1 MPLRVIANS
10 AFSFE
15 MDERVESLW
24 GNGQLM
30 LGPMVR
36 ASSLPL
42 RLAALDFGAD
52 VVYSEEIPAYRAN
65 PNTCFRHIND
75 VIGTVDFIEGKNAG
89 KESLVLFRT
98 HQAREVEERRCVLQV
113 GTSDAV
119 SALKAA
125 TLFERDVAAIDINM
139 GCAKHYSVSRGMGA
153 AHMTNPTVAED
164 IIKTLRRNLNIP
176 VSVKTRL
183 QSTHCSADSCSH
195 SNNNIEPL
203 NTTVDTNASL
213 EWLRRLQSAGAN
225 AVTLHMRTPT
235 EKNRDAAHLDLFA
248 MFYHSMKLTNTPLVY
263 NGDIWSSTEA
273 DRVYRSIDA
282 ISSPGGDEHSPSKHK
297 VPIMI
302 CRPALWNPSVFAQLK
317 NNNSIQ
323 EECNS
328 DSRTE
333 DTPSAILI
341 QDVLACILKHSAA
354 TAHCPLNTR
363 YLLQQILAGAKMLS
377 SDTRAEVVK
386 CFNLV
391 SLSNVLQCKQFV
403 QGEKRKQRSLWDAK
417 RSQDAILQNENGNGV
432 VKEDLTKY
440 CNSALWPGI
449 VCHTSHVYNDKYFD
463 DNYYVAFSKPSSTAV
478 ETASTTQSK
487 EAAATV
493 PTKRPF
499 AYSGFSE
506 TSSTI
511 VRVKKAAL

>member
-1 MPLRVIANS
+1 
-10 AFSFE
+10 
-15 MDERVESLW
+15 MDEQVENLW
-24 GNGQLM
+24 GRSQVM

-65 PNTCFRHIND
+65 PNTCFRHVND
-75 VIGTVDFIEGKNAG
+75 VIGTVDFIEGKYAG
-89 KESLVLFRT
+89 KETLVLFRT
-98 HQAREVEERRCVLQV
+98 HQAREVEERRCVLQL

-153 AHMTNPTVAED
+153 AHMTNPVVAED

-176 VSVKTRL
+176 ISVKTRL
-183 QSTHCSADSCSH
+183 QSTNCSANSCTH
-195 SNNNIEPL
+195 SNNSNDSS
-203 NTTVDTNASL
+203 NTAVDTNASL

-263 NGDIWSSTEA
+263 NGDIWSKAEA
-273 DRVYRSIDA
+273 DRVHRSVNA
-282 ISSPGGDEHSPSKHK
+282 TTSPGCNEHSPIEHK

-302 CRPALWNPSVFAQLK
+302 CRPALWNPSVFAQFK
-317 NNNSIQ
+317 NRNLIQ
-323 EECNS
+323 EESNTGLC
-328 DSRTE
+328 TK
-333 DTPSAILI
+333 DTPSSILI
-341 QDVLACILKHSAA
+341 HDVLSCILKHSAA

-386 CFNLV
+386 CYNLV
-391 SLSNVLQCKQFV
+391 SLSTVLGCKQFV
-403 QGEKRKQRSLWDAK
+403 QGEKRTQRTLWDAK
-417 RSQDAILQNENGNGV
+417 RSQDALSQSSNGEVAIDKG
-432 VKEDLTKY
+432 LSRY
-440 CNSALWPGI
+440 CNSAMWPGI
-449 VCHTSHVYNDKYFD
+449 VCHTSHEYNDKYFD
-463 DNYYVAFSKPSSTAV
+463 DNYYVAFSKPNNTV
-478 ETASTTQSK
+478 TDTASDMHTQSK
-487 EAAATV
+487 EPTVTV

-506 TSSTI
+506 SSSTV

>member
-1 MPLRVIANS
+1 
-10 AFSFE
+10 
-15 MDERVESLW
+15 MDEQVDNLW
-24 GNGQLM
+24 GRGQVI

-65 PNTCFRHIND
+65 PYTCFRHVND
-75 VIGTVDFIEGKNAG
+75 VIGTVDFIEEKYTG
-89 KESLVLFRT
+89 KETLVLFRT
-98 HQAREVEERRCVLQV
+98 HQAREVDERRCVLQL

-153 AHMTNPTVAED
+153 AHMTNPVVAED

-176 VSVKTRL
+176 ISVKTRL
-183 QSTHCSADSCSH
+183 QSTNCSANSCTHINNSNDS
-195 SNNNIEPL
+195 SN
-203 NTTVDTNASL
+203 TAVDTNASV

-263 NGDIWSSTEA
+263 NGDIWSKAEA
-273 DRVYRSIDA
+273 DRVHRSVNTTT
-282 ISSPGGDEHSPSKHK
+282 SPGCGVHSPIEHK

-302 CRPALWNPSVFAQLK
+302 CRPALWNPSVFA
-317 NNNSIQ
+317 
-323 EECNS
+323 
-328 DSRTE
+328 
-333 DTPSAILI
+333 
-341 QDVLACILKHSAA
+341 HAA

-377 SDTRAEVVK
+377 SDTRAE
-386 CFNLV
+386 
-391 SLSNVLQCKQFV
+391 
-403 QGEKRKQRSLWDAK
+403 
-417 RSQDAILQNENGNGV
+417 
-432 VKEDLTKY
+432 
-440 CNSALWPGI
+440 
-449 VCHTSHVYNDKYFD
+449 
-463 DNYYVAFSKPSSTAV
+463 
-478 ETASTTQSK
+478 
-487 EAAATV
+487 
-493 PTKRPF
+493 
-499 AYSGFSE
+499 
-506 TSSTI
+506 
-511 VRVKKAAL
+511 